1 MFEMEESLFNFKN
14 KTVIVTGGTRGI
26 GLETSMLFHKYGADV
41 VASYVSNDEA
51 AFSLKERCVGLEI
64 YKGDL
69 SNVADAK
76 NLVDFS
82 KDVFGRID
90 ILINNAG
97 IWDYL
102 AAGSF
107 LVDVWD
113 NIIKTNL
120 RSMYL
125 ISDCTIAYWLEN
137 GIKGKIVNVA
147 STAGQR
153 GEAEHAHYAATKG
166 AMIAYTKSLS
176 SELAPKGI
184 LTNCVAPG
192 WVDTEMN
199 IEVFANGGKERISA
213 GIPLGRVPTAIEI
226 AKPIVFMAS
235 DMASAISGEILNVNG
250 GSVLC
255 G

>member
-1 MFEMEESLFNFKN
+1 MFDFKN
-14 KTVIVTGGTRGI
+14 KTVIVTGGTRGV
-26 GLETSMLFHKYGADV
+26 GLEVSKIFHKYGANV
-41 VASYVSNDEA
+41 VASYVTNDEA
-51 AFSLKERCVGLEI
+51 AYKLKESCAGLEI

-76 NLVDFS
+76 NLIDFA
-82 KDVFGRID
+82 KDTFTKID

-97 IWDYL
+97 IWNYL

-113 NIIKTNL
+113 NMIKINL

-125 ISDCTIAYWLEN
+125 VSDCTIAHWLEN
-137 GIKGKIVNVA
+137 NIKGRIVNVA

-153 GEAEHAHYAATKG
+153 GEAEHSHYAATKG
-166 AMIAYTKSLS
+166 AMISYTKSLS
-176 SELAPKGI
+176 SELAKKGI

-192 WVDTEMN
+192 WVDTDMN
-199 IEVFANGGKERISA
+199 KEVFADGGKEKVEA
-213 GIPLGRVPTAIEI
+213 GIPIGRVPKAEEI
-226 AKPIVFMAS
+226 AWPIVFLAS
-235 DMASAISGEILNVNG
+235 EKASAITGEILNVNG
-250 GSVLC
+250 GNVLC